1 MMLYVD
7 SSAALSWLLDEVEA
21 AAAGAALNGADRI
34 ATSALTLLEC
44 SRGLTRARTV
54 GRITR
59 ERELSLQHTLNVA
72 ALNWDVLDITEDVL
86 ANARTE
92 FPVEPVRSQDAI
104 QLATAV
110 QLQRE
115 LGDISMLCFDKRL
128 SANALA
134 LGITVLP

>member
-7 SSAALSWLLDEVEA
+7 SSAALSWLLDEPEA

-72 ALNWDVLDITEDVL
+72 ALNWDVLDITDDVL

>member
-1 MMLYVD
+1 MLYID
-7 SSAALSWLLDEVEA
+7 SSAALSWLLDEPEA
-21 AAAGAALNGADRI
+21 AAADAALNDADRI

-44 SRGLTRARTV
+44 SRGLTRARAV

-72 ALNWDVLDITEDVL
+72 ALNWDVLDITDDVL

-128 SANALA
+128 RDNALA

>member
-1 MMLYVD
+1 MLLYVD
-7 SSAALSWLLDEVEA
+7 SSAALAWLLDEPGA
-21 AAAGAALNGADRI
+21 AAAGATLNSADRI

-44 SRGLTRARTV
+44 SRGLTRARAV

-59 ERELSLQHTLNVA
+59 EHELSLRHTLDVA

-104 QLATAV
+104 QLATAI
-110 QLQRE
+110 QLLRQ

-128 SANALA
+128 TANALA
-134 LGITVLP
+134 LGISVLP

>member
-1 MMLYVD
+1 MLYID
-7 SSAALSWLLDEVEA
+7 SSAALSWLLDEPEA
-21 AAAGAALNGADRI
+21 AAADAALNDADRI

-44 SRGLTRARTV
+44 SRGLTRARAV

-72 ALNWDVLDITEDVL
+72 ALNWDVLDITDDVL

>member
-1 MMLYVD
+1 MLYID
-7 SSAALSWLLDEVEA
+7 SSAALSWLLDEPEA
-21 AAAGAALNGADRI
+21 AAADAALNDADRI

-72 ALNWDVLDITEDVL
+72 ALNWDVLDITDDVL

-92 FPVEPVRSQDAI
+92 FPMEPVRSQDAI

>member
-1 MMLYVD
+1 MLYID
-7 SSAALSWLLDEVEA
+7 SSAALAWLLDEPEA
-21 AAAGAALNGADRI
+21 AAADAALNDADRI

-44 SRGLTRARTV
+44 SRGLTRARAV

-72 ALNWDVLDITEDVL
+72 ALNWDVLDITDDVL

>member
-1 MMLYVD
+1 MLYID
-7 SSAALSWLLDEVEA
+7 SSAALSWLLDEPEA
-21 AAAGAALNGADRI
+21 AAADAALNDADRI

-72 ALNWDVLDITEDVL
+72 ALNWDVLDITDDVL

>member
-1 MMLYVD
+1 MLYID
-7 SSAALSWLLDEVEA
+7 SSAALAWLLDEPEA
-21 AAAGAALNGADRI
+21 AAADAALNDADRI

-72 ALNWDVLDITEDVL
+72 ALNWDVLDITDDVL

>member
-1 MMLYVD
+1 MLLYVD
-7 SSAALSWLLDEVEA
+7 SSAALAWLLDEPGA
-21 AAAGAALNGADRI
+21 ATAGATLNSADRI

-44 SRGLTRARTV
+44 SRGLTRARAV

-59 ERELSLQHTLNVA
+59 EHELSLRHTLDVA

-86 ANARTE
+86 ATARTE

-104 QLATAV
+104 QLATAI
-110 QLQRE
+110 QLLRQ

-128 SANALA
+128 TANALA
-134 LGITVLP
+134 LGISVLP